1 MNTGAAWTH
10 YSIINGEEE
19 LNPSNPLWVCQCI
32 MIRDVNPCP
41 GPYLYKYS
49 LMTNFKS
56 LVLVV

>member
-32 MIRDVNPCP
+32 
-41 GPYLYKYS
+41 
-49 LMTNFKS
+49 
-56 LVLVV
+56 